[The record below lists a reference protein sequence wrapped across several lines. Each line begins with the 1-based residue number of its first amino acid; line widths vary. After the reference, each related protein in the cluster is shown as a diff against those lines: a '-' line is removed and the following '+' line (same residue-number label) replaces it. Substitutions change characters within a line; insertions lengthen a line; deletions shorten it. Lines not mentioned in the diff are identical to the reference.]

1 MNKFGAD
8 NVRAIAARSKKC
20 LLGQIETDINSRLP
34 TPPEPLTGWEKF
46 KLIKSGQATL
56 RRNIRMKDVMPT
68 YSRDEVSLV
77 DAFEYP
83 VREEQEAY
91 DNAFKGIQ
99 SEKNTREIA
108 VERAF
113 DRAVDER
120 ICELI
125 DSKGFLDKIEELS
138 SQNW

>member
-1 MNKFGAD
+1 MNKFGA
-8 NVRAIAARSKKC
+8 NYVRAIAERSKKC
-20 LLGQIETDINSRLP
+20 ALGQIETDINSRLP
-34 TPPEPLTGWEKF
+34 TPPEPRTRWEKF

-56 RRNIRMKDVMPT
+56 RRDLRMKDIMPS
-68 YSRDEVSLV
+68 YSQDEVYLV
-77 DAFEYP
+77 EAFEYP

-120 ICELI
+120 ICELL